1 MLGGVVGAAAS
12 QHLLVHKGLLN
23 SVFAALIFCA
33 AIYMFWESWAP
44 AWVPCR
50 ITGLRQDVVLNMHS
64 LA

>member
-1 MLGGVVGAAAS
+1 
-12 QHLLVHKGLLN
+12 LLN

-33 AIYMFWESWAP
+33 AIYMFWESWAA

-50 ITGLRQDVVLNMHS
+50 ITGLRRDVVLNMHS